1 MTVHSHSFKATAFP
15 LNQMICVSGKTRGA
29 EKLIADSVLQ
39 EGRVLIVSNRVTLAH
54 DHISNFNKVVKAA
67 WMEAHG
73 TECSDHLLFVQ
84 YNKGME
90 GTNLA
95 AVPRLVCQAE
105 SLGRLQ
111 GAEPYNQVLMDGA
124 KASWRSRA
132 GIVTQVLYDVLMKG
146 QKVVFADAY
155 MTSRTLNLVHHI
167 FDARNDKVKVIYN
180 SWCQE
185 ERVAYLLDKEEFTTE
200 LIKRLQL
207 DKHCAAF
214 CGTKA
219 FADKVYKRVK
229 QAIPE
234 LPVLYYSRDTPGK
247 KKEEDL
253 ADVNSSW
260 VQCNLLLYTST
271 LTVGVSKGMICYAY
285 TDTFRHVMFTS
296 IIKCIASA

>member
-1 MTVHSHSFKATAFP
+1 MF
-15 LNQMICVSGKTRGA
+15 SGKTRGA

-39 EGRVLIVSNRVTLAH
+39 EGHVLIVSNRVTLAH

-67 WMEAHG
+67 WLDAHG
-73 TECSDHLLFVQ
+73 TECSDDLLFVQ
-84 YNKGME
+84 YSKAME
-90 GTNLA
+90 DTNLA
-95 AVPRLVCQAE
+95 EVPRLVCQAE

-111 GAEPYNQVLMDGA
+111 GAEPYNQVLMDESESILA
-124 KASWRSRA
+124 QLSSQMPMEDRAS
-132 GIVTQVLYDVLMKG
+132 IVSQVLYDVLMKG

-155 MTSRTLNLVHHI
+155 KTRRTLNLLHHI

-185 ERVAYLLDKEEFTTE
+185 ERVAYLLDKEQFTKE

-207 DKHCAAF
+207 GKHCAAF

-229 QAIPE
+229 QVLLE
-234 LPVLYYSRDTPGK
+234 LPILYYSRDTLGK

-271 LTVGVSKGMICYAY
+271 LTVGVSKSM
-285 TDTFRHVMFTS
+285 T
-296 IIKCIASA
+296 

>member
-1 MTVHSHSFKATAFP
+1 MF
-15 LNQMICVSGKTRGA
+15 SGKTRGA

-39 EGRVLIVSNRVTLAH
+39 EGRVLIVSNRVTLVH

-67 WMEAHG
+67 WMNAHG
-73 TECSDHLLFVQ
+73 TECPDRMLFVQ
-84 YNKGME
+84 YNKAVK

-95 AVPRLVCQAE
+95 EVPRLVCQAE

-111 GAEPYNQVLMDGA
+111 GTEPYSQVLMDESESILA
-124 KASWRSRA
+124 QLSSQMTMEDRA

-155 MTSRTLNLVHHI
+155 ITRRTLNLVHHI

-185 ERVAYLLDKEEFTTE
+185 RVAYLLDKEEFTKQ
-200 LIKRLQL
+200 LIKRLTAG
-207 DKHCAAF
+207 KNCAVF

-219 FADKVYKRVK
+219 FADYVYKHVK
-229 QAIPE
+229 QALPD

-271 LTVGVSKGMICYAY
+271 LLVGVSKNITCVQAFSVW
-285 TDTFRHVMFTS
+285 TVCTACVHVMFTS
-296 IIKCIASA
+296 KLNCIPSA

>member
-1 MTVHSHSFKATAFP
+1 MS
-15 LNQMICVSGKTRGA
+15 SGKTRGA
-29 EKLIADSVLQ
+29 EKLIADSVLR

-67 WMEAHG
+67 WMDPYG

-84 YNKGME
+84 YNKAME

-95 AVPRLVCQAE
+95 EVPRLVCQAE

-111 GAEPYNQVLMDGA
+111 GAEPYDQVLMDESESILAQLSSQTTMGD
-124 KASWRSRA
+124 RA

-146 QKVVFADAY
+146 HKVVFADAY

-167 FDARNDKVKVIYN
+167 FDARNDKVKVLYN

-185 ERVAYLLDKEEFTTE
+185 ERVAYLLDKEEFTKE
-200 LIKRLQL
+200 LIKRLRFG
-207 DKHCAAF
+207 KHCAAF

-229 QAIPE
+229 QAIPD
-234 LPVLYYSRDTPGK
+234 LPVLYYSRDTE
-247 KKEEDL
+247 KEEDL

-271 LTVGVSKGMICYAY
+271 LTVGVSKSM
-285 TDTFRHVMFTS
+285 M
-296 IIKCIASA
+296 